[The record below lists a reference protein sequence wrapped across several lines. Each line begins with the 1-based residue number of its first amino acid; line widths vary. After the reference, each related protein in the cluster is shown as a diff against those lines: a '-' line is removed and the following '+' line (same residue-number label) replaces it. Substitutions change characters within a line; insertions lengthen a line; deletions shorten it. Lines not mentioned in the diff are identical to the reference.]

1 MTQVLAVD
9 DSETMRQSLR
19 MMLEPAGY
27 PVAEAGDGVEA
38 LAALRASHEPLVV
51 LLDYYMPRLDG
62 GGVLAQVSAE
72 GGALAR
78 HEYIVISSSVGTFP
92 DDFIDLSRRLSIRIL
107 PKPFEEDLIVTLV
120 GQAAARLNALP
131 PEPLPDLPDLP
142 EA

>member
-9 DSETMRQSLR
+9 DSETIRHSLR
-19 MMLEPAGY
+19 SMLEPAGY
-27 PVAEAGDGVEA
+27 TVAEASDGVEA
-38 LAALRASHEPLVV
+38 LEALRAHQDPLVV

-62 GGVLAQVSAE
+62 GGVLAQVNAE

-92 DDFIDLSRRLSIRIL
+92 DDFIDLLRRLSIRIL
-107 PKPFEEDLIVTLV
+107 PKPFEEKVIVELV
-120 GQAAARLNALP
+120 NQAAARLNAPP
-131 PEPLPDLPDLP
+131 PEPFPDLPDM